1 MNEILQL
8 GYRTQQRYII
18 FYLHFKRIVAMVI
31 LSDLD
36 RSVIIIFFVI
46 SLFIGLKYARQSGK
60 DAASFFLSGRNMP
73 WWLLGISM
81 VATTFSADTPNL
93 VTDIVRKN
101 GISGNWV
108 WWSFLLTG
116 MLTVYVYSKLWRR
129 TGFVTDLEFYELRYS
144 GRAAAFLRVFRAF
157 YLGVIFNV
165 LVMAT
170 VCLAGIKIGS
180 VLLGLTPYQTIILAS
195 IVTVLYASFGGLRG
209 IIMTDL
215 FQFVLAMIGT
225 IWAACFIVNLP
236 QIGGLEALLTHTNVQ
251 SKLSFVPEWG
261 SAEMITLF
269 IIPLTVQWWASYY
282 PGAEPGG
289 GGYIA
294 QRMLSAKDESNALTA
309 TLLFN
314 IVHYALRPWPWIL
327 IALASLIVFPDLDSI
342 KTAFPHVDSGIV
354 NDDLAYP
361 AMLTFLPA
369 GLLGVVVASLI
380 AAFMSTISTHL
391 NWGASYVTNDIYKR
405 VINPNASG
413 KTLVNVGRAVTVVTM
428 FLAAII
434 SLYLENAEQAF
445 QIIVLLGAGTGL
457 IFILRWFW
465 WRINA
470 YSEIAAMLAS
480 FVIALY
486 LAKSANAADLETHV
500 KLLLNVG
507 LTTAIWLAVT
517 FLTPATDHQTLTNFY
532 NKIRPAGWHQFQSSA
547 IMSDHNN
554 QKLGA
559 EILAVVT
566 SVFLVYA
573 ILFAIGYLLFG
584 EYMEVGVASLIVTAA
599 ILIMRSLWAKV
610 TV

>member
-18 FYLHFKRIVAMVI
+18 FYLHCKRIVAMVI

-225 IWAACFIVNLP
+225 IWAAWFIVNLP
-236 QIGGLEALLTHTNVQ
+236 QIGGLEALLTHSNVQ

>member
-18 FYLHFKRIVAMVI
+18 FYLHCKRIVAMVI

-236 QIGGLEALLTHTNVQ
+236 QIGGLEALLTHSNVQ

-434 SLYLENAEQAF
+434 SLYLESAEQAF

>member
-18 FYLHFKRIVAMVI
+18 FYLHCKRIVAMVI

-225 IWAACFIVNLP
+225 IWAAWFIVNLP
-236 QIGGLEALLTHTNVQ
+236 QIGGLEALLTHSNVQ

-465 WRINA
+465 WRISA

-532 NKIRPAGWHQFQSSA
+532 NKIRPAGWHQFQSFA